1 MKTWL
6 LSPLSLGF
14 YCAIFCLAIVGC
26 GGSPQ
31 NTSSTPASPLAI
43 QSITPSSVPAGSAPL
58 TITISGTGFTSSSLV
73 TVNNTQ
79 VPTVYVSTTQLQA
92 TVPADQLASGVQL
105 QVGVTN
111 GTGSSTITTAALS
124 VDNPAPV
131 LLSIAP
137 SSIAAGLSSA
147 NVTLTGSGFT
157 PTSTASINGSVRPTT
172 FTNAT
177 QITVSLTAADL
188 AVVTN
193 STITVTNSTPGGGT
207 SSGQPFSVVNPL
219 PVIASISP
227 ASLPVGS
234 SSTSLD
240 IVGTNFLPATTVSWN
255 NSTLT
260 ATFISSTELSATVP
274 STSLAAGAVASVTLS
289 NPAPG
294 GGVSA
299 PVNFQVVS
307 PKPAL
312 TSILPGNVAVG
323 KAATIT
329 LTGSGFETNS
339 VVQWNGSDRPTTFV
353 STTSLQVALSAA
365 DLTNSGIGKLLVTN
379 PAPGGGSSS
388 ASTLNVTPFPIPAIQ
403 GITLATESSTAC
415 STIQATITGTN
426 FASGDTVQLNGFS
439 LRPSVVFPT
448 SPGNYQMQVS
458 LLAAAIP
465 KSGPLTFTVT
475 NNFFPPIV
483 SDPYTLPATGPAV
496 VALCSSPEP
505 ANVYANTSFTVFLT
519 AAEIN
524 STAVP
529 AVSLGALP
537 AGIALT
543 SPASISIPSSGVAL
557 GFTASGSVV
566 PGTYSIPVTGQAG
579 SLSITG
585 SIQVIVQAGSPPSF
599 FFTQPLFREL
609 GVPIGGSNQI
619 QFSSIANG
627 NADYNIVPTV
637 SGLPPGTT
645 ATVSPSTIIPGQSV
659 TVVVTA
665 ASTAPVSQNVTVT
678 LTGTPSAAVSPA
690 QTTFLLDVTAP
701 PGSLPGNRTD
711 FTSTAGTPYAA
722 VYDSAHNLIFASNP
736 SWNRVDIISNQTH
749 KIVGSVN
756 IRDPLGIDIATDN
769 SKIWVATGSQELY
782 SIDTSTFAV
791 TRLSLPNMYVTSTSA
806 GTIWEGGSV
815 LVLSDGTLLLQTNP
829 SSGGTSV
836 VWTPGTGNLTAL
848 NGFSGPL
855 LRSGDH
861 SRVYVTSVNS
871 VSCQTS
877 MYNATS
883 KAVTTFPATSE
894 ICSFDA
900 VNTDGSRLVGSTNG
914 TYGIYDGNFNLL
926 GNLPGVGYSSGINFN
941 GGFIFSP
948 DGSTLYQI
956 GTSISQPQPVIL
968 TYDVASL
975 TLKGIAPAMATLPV
989 GVSETPN
996 LSMPFAIDPTGMILG
1011 IQDFGIGFD
1020 DSTFFQAYAASQPA
1034 YSAFFIPPSPDA
1046 GAIGGG
1052 TISGLFP
1059 SYSLTPD
1066 AWYGENRGAASL
1078 SSSSVSITSPPG
1090 DAVGPVNLKY
1100 LFPDGNQ
1107 VFNLQAFSYSTYLQ
1121 YATLAGASPNG
1132 GAPGQIVG
1140 YGMPADASGGTMT
1153 VGGQT
1158 ATITTAITQYPPY
1171 TGEPFPSTFLN
1182 YTIPA
1187 GNPGWAD
1194 LQIQT
1199 PIGTGT
1205 LPKSVFY
1212 AKSVTDYSS
1221 SDTFTAVLFDR
1232 KRNQVYLSAKNHID
1246 VFSLSSG
1253 QFVSPLVPAINSGN
1267 SQFAGLALT
1276 PDGSQLLA
1284 TNTLDGSLAVINPD
1298 SPSSTYAI
1306 AVAGFSGTNS
1316 CTVGPLYVATT
1327 SNGQAFVTTGS
1338 IPGKLGCPSEGNL
1351 YIVNLAAKSVSRPPN
1366 ISTCSL
1372 YVQYPFTTSF
1382 GVDAPLDGS
1391 YVAMG
1396 PGTYGG
1402 ECLYSVASNSYSL
1415 TAGSVGS
1422 SLGVTMSGDGNIIG
1436 SGVVLDNAVGVDIG
1450 RLAHPTVFYGSN
1462 LNQYAEDQVPA
1473 NALYNPRLNDSGSL
1487 YFWPFPNY
1495 FEIVDVP
1502 TGRLRLRFSL
1512 TEKVQNVV
1520 APLALD
1526 GGHDVFLIT
1535 DNGLTI
1541 VDLGSS
1547 PLSIGHLSSSTGSA
1561 GSQIKIRGSGFGIG
1575 ITGTIGGQSATVNLT
1590 DENTLT
1596 ITVPALSSG
1605 LKDLA
1610 LTNPDGSTYLLQ
1622 SAISV
1627 P

>member
-1 MKTWL
+1 MEHMKTWL
-6 LSPLSLGF
+6 LSPLRLGF

-79 VPTVYVSTTQLQA
+79 VPTVYVSATQLQA
-92 TVPADQLASGVQL
+92 TVPAGQLASGVQL

-111 GTGSSTITTAALS
+111 GTGISTGTTVVLS

-147 NVTLTGSGFT
+147 NVTLTGSGFV
-157 PTSTASINGSVRPTT
+157 PTSTASYNGSLRPTI
-172 FTNAT
+172 FTSAT

-193 STITVTNSTPGGGT
+193 STITVTNSAPGGGT
-207 SSGQPFSVVNPL
+207 SPGQPFSVVNPL
-219 PVIASISP
+219 PVLASFSP
-227 ASLPVGS
+227 ASLPAGS
-234 SSTSLD
+234 PSTSLD
-240 IVGTNFLPATTVSWN
+240 IIGTNFLPATTVSWN

-260 ATFISSTELSATVP
+260 ATFISSTELTATVP
-274 STSLAAGAVASVTLS
+274 STSLAVGAVASVTLS

-299 PVNFQVVS
+299 PVDFQVVS
-307 PKPAL
+307 PKPVL

-353 STTSLQVALSAA
+353 STTSLRVALSAA
-365 DLTNSGIGKLLVTN
+365 DLTNSGTGKLLVTN

-403 GITLATESSTAC
+403 GITLATQSSTAC

-439 LRPSVVFPT
+439 LRPSFVFPA

-458 LLAAAIP
+458 LPAAAIP

-496 VALCSSPEP
+496 VALCSSPVP

-678 LTGTPSAAVSPA
+678 LTGAPAAAVSPA

-749 KIVGSVN
+749 KIAGSVN
-756 IRDPLGIDIATDN
+756 IRDPHGIDITTDN
-769 SKIWVATGSQELY
+769 SKIWVATGSQQIY

-791 TRLSLPNMYVTSTSA
+791 T
-806 GTIWEGGSV
+806 
-815 LVLSDGTLLLQTNP
+815 
-829 SSGGTSV
+829 
-836 VWTPGTGNLTAL
+836 
-848 NGFSGPL
+848 
-855 LRSGDH
+855 H
-861 SRVYVTSVNS
+861 
-871 VSCQTS
+871 
-877 MYNATS
+877 
-883 KAVTTFPATSE
+883 
-894 ICSFDA
+894 
-900 VNTDGSRLVGSTNG
+900 
-914 TYGIYDGNFNLL
+914 
-926 GNLPGVGYSSGINFN
+926 
-941 GGFIFSP
+941 
-948 DGSTLYQI
+948 
-956 GTSISQPQPVIL
+956 
-968 TYDVASL
+968 
-975 TLKGIAPAMATLPV
+975 
-989 GVSETPN
+989 
-996 LSMPFAIDPTGMILG
+996 
-1011 IQDFGIGFD
+1011 
-1020 DSTFFQAYAASQPA
+1020 
-1034 YSAFFIPPSPDA
+1034 
-1046 GAIGGG
+1046 
-1052 TISGLFP
+1052 
-1059 SYSLTPD
+1059 
-1066 AWYGENRGAASL
+1066 
-1078 SSSSVSITSPPG
+1078 
-1090 DAVGPVNLKY
+1090 
-1100 LFPDGNQ
+1100 
-1107 VFNLQAFSYSTYLQ
+1107 
-1121 YATLAGASPNG
+1121 
-1132 GAPGQIVG
+1132 
-1140 YGMPADASGGTMT
+1140 
-1153 VGGQT
+1153 
-1158 ATITTAITQYPPY
+1158 
-1171 TGEPFPSTFLN
+1171 
-1182 YTIPA
+1182 
-1187 GNPGWAD
+1187 
-1194 LQIQT
+1194 
-1199 PIGTGT
+1199 
-1205 LPKSVFY
+1205 
-1212 AKSVTDYSS
+1212 
-1221 SDTFTAVLFDR
+1221 
-1232 KRNQVYLSAKNHID
+1232 
-1246 VFSLSSG
+1246 
-1253 QFVSPLVPAINSGN
+1253 
-1267 SQFAGLALT
+1267 
-1276 PDGSQLLA
+1276 
-1284 TNTLDGSLAVINPD
+1284 
-1298 SPSSTYAI
+1298 
-1306 AVAGFSGTNS
+1306 
-1316 CTVGPLYVATT
+1316 
-1327 SNGQAFVTTGS
+1327 
-1338 IPGKLGCPSEGNL
+1338 
-1351 YIVNLAAKSVSRPPN
+1351 
-1366 ISTCSL
+1366 
-1372 YVQYPFTTSF
+1372 
-1382 GVDAPLDGS
+1382 
-1391 YVAMG
+1391 
-1396 PGTYGG
+1396 
-1402 ECLYSVASNSYSL
+1402 SVASNTYSAVVGPSYGL
-1415 TAGSVGS
+1415 GTAV
-1422 SLGVTMSGDGNIIG
+1422 SGDGNILG
-1436 SGVVLDNAVGVDIG
+1436 SGVALDNPAGTLVG

-1462 LNQYAEDQVPA
+1462 LNQYAENQFPV
-1473 NALYNPRLNDSGSL
+1473 NALLNPRLNDSGSL
-1487 YFWPFPNY
+1487 YFWPFPNN

-1502 TGRLRLRFSL
+1502 TGRLRLRLSL
-1512 TEKVQNVV
+1512 TEKVQSVV

-1535 DNGLTI
+1535 DKGLTI

-1561 GSQIKIRGSGFGIG
+1561 GTQIQIRGSGFGTG
-1575 ITGTIGGQSATVNLT
+1575 ITASVGGQSATVNLT

-1605 LKDLA
+1605 SKDLA

>member
-6 LSPLSLGF
+6 LSPVRLGL
-14 YCAIFCLAIVGC
+14 YCAIFCLQIVGC
-26 GGSPQ
+26 GGSSQ
-31 NTSSTPASPLAI
+31 NTSSTPTSPLAI
-43 QSITPSSVPAGSAPL
+43 QSITPSSVPAGSAPVTL
-58 TITISGTGFTSSSLV
+58 TISGTGFTSSSLV
-73 TVNNTQ
+73 TVNNAQ
-79 VPTVYVSTTQLQA
+79 VPTVYVSPTQLQA
-92 TVPADQLASGVQL
+92 TVPAGQLASGAQL

-111 GTGSSTITTAALS
+111 GGGSSTSTTVALS
-124 VDNPAPV
+124 IDNPAPV
-131 LLSIAP
+131 LLSVAP
-137 SSIAAGLSSA
+137 STIAAGLSSA
-147 NVTLTGSGFT
+147 NVTLAGSGFV
-157 PTSTASINGSVRPTT
+157 PASTASINGSVRPTT
-172 FTNAT
+172 FNNAT
-177 QITVSLTAADL
+177 QITMSLTAADL

-193 STITVTNSTPGGGT
+193 STITVTNSAPGGGT
-207 SSGQPFSVVNPL
+207 SSGLPFSVVNPL
-219 PVIASISP
+219 PMITSVSP
-227 ASLPVGS
+227 ASIPAGS
-234 SSTSLD
+234 PSTSLD
-240 IVGTNFLPATTVSWN
+240 IVGTNFLPSTTVSWN
-255 NSTLT
+255 NASL
-260 ATFISSTELSATVP
+260 ASTFISSTELSATVP
-274 STSLAAGAVASVTLS
+274 VTSLAAGAAASITLS

-299 PVNFQVVS
+299 PFTLQVVN

-353 STTSLQVALSAA
+353 SATSLQVALSAA
-365 DLTNSGIGKLLVTN
+365 DLMNSGTGKLLVTN
-379 PAPGGGSSS
+379 PAPGGGSTSP
-388 ASTLNVTPFPIPAIQ
+388 STLNVTPFPIPAIQ
-403 GITLATESSTAC
+403 GITLSTQSLTAC
-415 STIQATITGTN
+415 SAILATITGTN

-439 LRPSVVFPT
+439 IKPRIVFPT
-448 SPGNYQMQVS
+448 SPGNYQMLVS
-458 LLAAAIP
+458 LPAAAIP
-465 KSGPLTFTVT
+465 KSGSLNFTVT
-475 NNFFPPIV
+475 NNFFPPVV
-483 SDPYTLPATGPAV
+483 SDPYTLPATVPAV
-496 VALCSSPEP
+496 VALCSSPVP
-505 ANVYANTSFTVFLT
+505 ANVYANTSFSVFLT

-529 AVSLGALP
+529 SVSLGALP

-543 SPASISIPSSGVAL
+543 SPASISIPSSGATL
-557 GFTASGSVV
+557 SFTASASVV

-579 SLSITG
+579 SLSVTG
-585 SIQVIVQAGSPPSF
+585 SIQLSVQAGSPPSF

-627 NADYNIVPTV
+627 NTDYNIVPTV
-637 SGLPPGTT
+637 SGLPSGTT
-645 ATVSPSTIIPGQSV
+645 ATVSPSTIIPGQQI

-678 LTGTPSAAVSPA
+678 LTGTPAAAVSPA
-690 QTTFLLDVTAP
+690 QTSFLLDVTAP

-736 SWNRVDIISNQTH
+736 NWNRVDIVSNQTH
-749 KIVGSVN
+749 KIVGNVN
-756 IRDPLGIDIATDN
+756 IRDPRGIDIATDN
-769 SKIWVATGSQELY
+769 SKIWVATGSQQIY

-791 TRLSLPNMYVTSTSA
+791 THLSLPNMYVTSTSP
-806 GTIWEGGSV
+806 GTPWEGGSV
-815 LVLSDGTLLLQTNP
+815 LTLSDNTLLLQTNP
-829 SSGGTSV
+829 YSSGTTV
-836 VWTPGTGNLTAL
+836 IWTPGTNSLTPL
-848 NGFSGPL
+848 TGFTGPL
-855 LRSGDH
+855 LHSGDR
-861 SRVYVTSVNS
+861 SRVYATNVNS
-871 VSCQTS
+871 STCQTT
-877 MYNATS
+877 MYTVAS
-883 KAVTTFPATSE
+883 KAVTTFGPSSE

-900 VNTDGSRLVGSTNG
+900 VNMDGSRLIGSTNG

-926 GNLPGVGYSSGINFN
+926 GNLPSAGYSRGIYFY

-956 GTSISQPQPVIL
+956 GTVSISQNLPVIL

-975 TLKGIAPAMATLPV
+975 TLKGTAPAMA
-989 GVSETPN
+989 VSNGGGLAT
-996 LSMPFAIDPTGMILG
+996 PFAIDVTGMVLG
-1011 IQDFGIGFD
+1011 IQGFGISFD
-1020 DSTFFQAYAASQPA
+1020 DSTFFQTYASSQPGNGSPVLLSPNAGPIAGGTVSSPYGA
-1034 YSAFFIPPSPDA
+1034 YSLIPDIWYGQNRGSASLAPSN
-1046 GAIGGG
+1046 
-1052 TISGLFP
+1052 
-1059 SYSLTPD
+1059 SLT
-1066 AWYGENRGAASL
+1066 
-1078 SSSSVSITSPPG
+1078 ITSPAG

-1100 LFPDGNQ
+1100 LYPDGTQ
-1107 VFNLQAFSYSTYLQ
+1107 VFTPQAFSYSTYPQ
-1121 YATLAGASPNG
+1121 YATLAGASPSG
-1132 GAPGQIVG
+1132 GVPGQIAG

-1153 VGGQT
+1153 VAGQT
-1158 ATITTAITQYPPY
+1158 AAITTAITQYPPY

-1187 GNPGWAD
+1187 GTSGWAD

-1246 VFSLSSG
+1246 VFSMSSG
-1253 QFVSPLVPAINSGN
+1253 QFVSPLTPAINSGN

-1298 SPSSTYAI
+1298 NPSSTYTI
-1306 AVAGFSGTNS
+1306 PIAGFVGYNNCSI
-1316 CTVGPLYVATT
+1316 GPLYVAAT
-1327 SNGQAFVTTGS
+1327 SNGLAFVTAGS
-1338 IPGKLGCPSEGNL
+1338 IPGTVGCPSDGNL
-1351 YIVNLAAKSVSRPPN
+1351 YLVNLAAKTVSSPPN

-1372 YVQYPFTTSF
+1372 YLQYPYTTSLA
-1382 GVDAPLDGS
+1382 VDAPLDGS
-1391 YVAMG
+1391 YVVTGAGNYG
-1396 PGTYGG
+1396 PG
-1402 ECLYSVASNSYSL
+1402 CIYSVASNTYSAVVGPSYGL
-1415 TAGSVGS
+1415 GTAVS
-1422 SLGVTMSGDGNIIG
+1422 GVGNILG
-1436 SGVVLDNAVGVDIG
+1436 SGVALDNPAGTLVG

-1462 LNQYAEDQVPA
+1462 LNQYSENQFPA
-1473 NALYNPRLNDSGSL
+1473 NALLNPRLNDSGSL

-1502 TGRLRLRFSL
+1502 TGRLRLRFSI
-1512 TEKVQNVV
+1512 TEKVQSVV

-1535 DNGLTI
+1535 DKGLTI

-1547 PLSIGHLSSSTGSA
+1547 PLSIGHLNSSTGSA
-1561 GSQIKIRGSGFGIG
+1561 GTQIKIRGSGFETG
-1575 ITGTIGGQSATVNLT
+1575 ITATIGGQPATVNLT
-1590 DENTLT
+1590 DENTVT

-1622 SAISV
+1622 SAITV

>member
-6 LSPLSLGF
+6 FPPVRLVL
-14 YCAIFCLAIVGC
+14 YCTVFCLPLVGC
-26 GGSPQ
+26 GGADTPQ
-31 NTSSTPASPLAI
+31 NTSPTPVTSLAI
-43 QSITPSSVPAGSAPL
+43 QSITPSSVPVGSAPL

-79 VPTVYVSTTQLQA
+79 VATVYVSASQLQA
-92 TVPADQLASGVQL
+92 TVPAGQLASGAQL

-111 GTGSSTITTAALS
+111 GGGSSTSTTVALS
-124 VDNPAPV
+124 VDNPVPV
-131 LLSIAP
+131 LASIAP
-137 SSIAAGLSSA
+137 STIVVGTSSA
-147 NVTLTGSGFT
+147 NVTLTGNGFV
-157 PTSTASINGSVRPTT
+157 PTSTASFNGSVRPTT
-172 FTNAT
+172 FTSAT
-177 QITVSLTAADL
+177 QVAVSLTAVDL
-188 AVVTN
+188 AVVAN
-193 STITVTNSTPGGGT
+193 STITVTNSGPGGGT

-219 PVIASISP
+219 PTITSISP
-227 ASLPVGS
+227 ASLPSGS
-234 SSTSLD
+234 ADTSLD
-240 IVGTNFLPATTVSWN
+240 IVGTNLLPTTSASWN
-255 NSTLT
+255 GTALT
-260 ATFISSTELSATVP
+260 VTFVSATELHVAVP
-274 STSLAAGAVASVTLS
+274 AALLAAGGTASITLS
-289 NPAPG
+289 NPPG
-294 GGVSA
+294 MISAAVS
-299 PVNFQVVS
+299 FTVVS
-307 PKPAL
+307 PAPTL
-312 TSILPGNVAVG
+312 TSIQPRNVNLG

-329 LTGSGFETNS
+329 LTGSGFEANS
-339 VVQWNGSDRPTTFV
+339 VVQWNGLPRPTTFL

-365 DLTNSGIGKLLVTN
+365 DLAIGGTGKLSVTN
-379 PAPGGGSSS
+379 PTPGGGSTS
-388 ASTLNVTPFPIPAIQ
+388 ASTLNITPFPIPAIQ
-403 GITLATESSTAC
+403 GITLSTQSSTGC
-415 STIQATITGTN
+415 DNILATITGTN

-439 LRPSVVFPT
+439 IRPGIVFPT
-448 SPGNYQMQVS
+448 SPGNYQMQAS
-458 LLAAAIP
+458 LPAAAIP
-465 KSGPLTFTVT
+465 KSGPLTFTVST
-475 NNFFPPIV
+475 NFLPTVV
-483 SDPYTLPATGPAV
+483 SDPYTLPANGPAV
-496 VALCSSPEP
+496 VALCSSPVP
-505 ANVYANTSFTVFLT
+505 TNVYANTSFTVFLT

-529 AVSLGALP
+529 IVSVGAPP
-537 AGIALT
+537 AGIALS
-543 SPASISIPSSGVAL
+543 SPASISIPSSGAAL
-557 GFTASGSVV
+557 GFTASAGVV

-585 SIQVIVQAGSPPSF
+585 SLQLNVQAGSPPSF

-619 QFSSIANG
+619 QVSSIANG
-627 NADYNIVPTV
+627 SADYNIVPSV

-665 ASTAPVSQNVTVT
+665 NSTAPVSQNVTVT
-678 LTGTPSAAVSPA
+678 LTGIPAAAVSPA

-722 VYDSAHNLIFASNP
+722 VYDSTHNLIFASNP

-749 KIVGSVN
+749 KIAGSVN
-756 IRDPLGIDIATDN
+756 IRDPRGIDIATDN
-769 SKIWVATGSQELY
+769 SKIWVATGSQQLY

-791 TRLSLPNMYVTSTSA
+791 TRLSLPNMNVTSTSA
-806 GTIWEGGSV
+806 GTTWEGGSV
-815 LVLSDGTLLLQTNP
+815 LALSDGTLLLQTNP
-829 SSGGTSV
+829 YSSGTSV
-836 VWTPGTGNLTAL
+836 VWTPSANSLTPLTGFT
-848 NGFSGPL
+848 GPL
-855 LRSGDH
+855 LHSGDR
-861 SRVYVTSVNS
+861 SRVYATSVNS
-871 VSCQTS
+871 STCQTT
-877 MYNATS
+877 MYSVPS
-883 KAVTTFPATSE
+883 KAVTTFTPSSE

-914 TYGIYDGNFNLL
+914 TYGIYDANFNLL
-926 GNLPGVGYSSGINFN
+926 GNLPGAGYSRGINFY
-941 GGFIFSP
+941 GGFIYSA
-948 DGSTLYQI
+948 DSTTLYQI
-956 GTSISQPQPVIL
+956 GTASQSQSLPIIL

-975 TLKGIAPAMATLPV
+975 TLKGTAPAMATLPV
-989 GVSETPN
+989 GESATSN
-996 LSMPFAIDPTGMILG
+996 LTIPFAVDPTGMILG
-1011 IQDFGIGFD
+1011 IQVFGIGFD
-1020 DSTFFQAYAASQPA
+1020 DSTFFQSYAASQPA

-1066 AWYGENRGAASL
+1066 VWYGENRGSASL

-1090 DAVGPVNLKY
+1090 AAVGPVNLKY
-1100 LFPDGNQ
+1100 LFPDGNE
-1107 VFNLQAFSYSTYLQ
+1107 VFNMQAFSYSTYPQ

-1132 GAPGQIVG
+1132 GTPGQIVG

-1246 VFSLSSG
+1246 VFSMSSG
-1253 QFVSPLVPAINSGN
+1253 QFVSPLTPAINSGN
-1267 SQFAGLALT
+1267 SQFSGLALT
-1276 PDGSQLLA
+1276 PDGSRLLA
-1284 TNTLDGSLAVINPD
+1284 ANTLDGSLAVIDPDNP
-1298 SPSSTYAI
+1298 SNTF
-1306 AVAGFSGTNS
+1306 AVPVAAFSGTNS
-1316 CTVGPLYVATT
+1316 CTIGPLYVGAT

-1338 IPGKLGCPSEGNL
+1338 IPGTLGCPSDGNL
-1351 YIVNLAAKSVSRPPN
+1351 YIVNLATKTVSRPPN
-1366 ISTCSL
+1366 IFTCSL
-1372 YVQYPFTTSF
+1372 YLQYPFTTSL

-1391 YVAMG
+1391 YVVIGAGNYG
-1396 PGTYGG
+1396 PG
-1402 ECLYSVASNSYSL
+1402 CIYSVASSTYSAV
-1415 TAGSVGS
+1415 TGS
-1422 SLGVTMSGDGNIIG
+1422 SYGFGSAVSGDGNILG
-1436 SGVVLDNAVGVDIG
+1436 SGVAFANPAGTLVG
-1450 RLAHPTVFYGSN
+1450 RLAHPTAFYGSN
-1462 LNQYAEDQVPA
+1462 QFPA
-1473 NALYNPRLNDSGSL
+1473 YGLLDPRLNDSGSL

-1535 DNGLTI
+1535 DKGLTV

-1547 PLSIGHLSSSTGSA
+1547 PLSIGHLSSSIGSV
-1561 GSQIKIRGSGFGIG
+1561 GTQIKIRGSGFGTG
-1575 ITGTIGGQSATVNLT
+1575 ITATVGGQSATVNLT

-1605 LKDLA
+1605 LKDLTM
-1610 LTNPDGSTYLLQ
+1610 TNPDGSTYLLQ